1 MDKLR
6 LLMEDE
12 KKKVQL
18 LHKTNPELGEEETEL
33 WFGEEYKCKV
43 VEKEDMLRVKVHYKG
58 WSAGHD
64 DWVSLPKS
72 LPRSQVLA
80 QAVRKSQ
87 GGRGVAVRKDL
98 FRDTPTETKEDKE
111 EEESDLPSK
120 PSTKP
125 KEGARGHTLYAF
137 YKTLEEKPRKDLA
150 EKCLAMGLSDKG
162 DNSQL
167 LKRIKEAVRGMS

>member
-1 MDKLR
+1 MR

-12 KKKVQL
+12 RPKVQF
-18 LHKTNPELGEEETEL
+18 LHKTNPEVGEEVTEL

-43 VEKEDMLRVKVHYKG
+43 VEKGDMLRVKVHYKG

-72 LPRSQVLA
+72 
-80 QAVRKSQ
+80 Q
-87 GGRGVAVRKDL
+87 GGRGVAVRKNL
-98 FRDTPTETKEDKE
+98 FRDPPTETKEDKE
-111 EEESDLPSK
+111 EEGDLPSK
-120 PSTKP
+120 PATKP
-125 KEGARGHTLYAF
+125 KEEARGHTLYAF

-162 DNSQL
+162 DNAQL
-167 LKRIKEAVRGMS
+167 VKRIKEAARVMSEDTLFFHISSPQK

>member
-1 MDKLR
+1 
-6 LLMEDE
+6 MEDE
-12 KKKVQL
+12 RPKVQF
-18 LHKTNPELGEEETEL
+18 LHKTNPEVGEEVTDL
-33 WFGEEYKCKV
+33 LFGEEYKCKV

-72 LPRSQVLA
+72 R
-80 QAVRKSQ
+80 
-87 GGRGVAVRKDL
+87 GGGEVAVRKDL
-98 FRDTPTETKEDKE
+98 FRDSPTETKEDKE

-162 DNSQL
+162 DNAQL
-167 LKRIKEAVRGMS
+167 VKRIKEAARGRSEDTLFFHVS